1 MLQTIQGTK
10 ELNSSLLP
18 HVKELDSSV
27 LTLILRSNH
36 LAVSLEKKKMQKTR
50 KKKIREV
57 FIFGARVL

>member
-27 LTLILRSNH
+27 LTPILRSNH
-36 LAVSLEKKKMQKTR
+36 LAVSLEKKNMQKTR
-50 KKKIREV
+50 KKNQRSFYIWC
-57 FIFGARVL
+57 

>member
-10 ELNSSLLP
+10 KLNSSLLP

-27 LTLILRSNH
+27 LTPILRNNR
-36 LAVSLEKKKMQKTR
+36 LAVSLEKKICR
-50 KKKIREV
+50 KQGKKIREV